1 MGSSISQDTPVVAK
15 RYPVSAS
22 KTTAINIGDH
32 VWFDKA
38 NNLLKSAKDFPWQGS
53 LALTQRAF
61 AAVYAGVAMEESPAG
76 SNTFTG
82 TFVVQSDIL
91 VALDGMAR
99 TACASQTLYK
109 YEHVTLAQY
118 TGEDLLDP
126 AKVVT
131 TTDESRSIGKV
142 QDSGTTQT
150 EIKFAFQSR
159 FDAPSFC
166 RGEVHIPD
174 PGTAA
179 AIPVNRGMKTF
190 LALTIAAS
198 ASETNTV
205 AAAES
210 VGQELTIGIAS
221 LGSGGSRA
229 VTFTGSS
236 LNGSGHS
243 VVTFDAAK
251 EFAVFKAGADL
262 LWNLVVANG
271 ATAS

>member
-38 NNLLKSAKDFPWQGS
+38 ANLLKSAKDFAWQGS

-109 YEHVTLAQY
+109 YEHVTLAKF
-118 TGEDLLDP
+118 TGSDLLDP
-126 AKVVT
+126 AVVVT
-131 TTDESRSIGKV
+131 TTDESLSIGKV
-142 QDSGTTQT
+142 QDSGTAQT
-150 EIKFAFQSR
+150 EIKFSFQSR

-166 RGEVHIPD
+166 RGEVHIAD

-190 LALTIAAS
+190 VAFTIGAGA
-198 ASETNTV
+198 ETNTV

-210 VGQELTIGIAS
+210 VGQELTLAVAVQGA
-221 LGSGGSRA
+221 GSRA

-236 LNGSGHS
+236 LNGSGHTI
-243 VVTFDAAK
+243 VTFDAAK

-262 LWNLVVANG
+262 KWNLVVANG